1 MIMFVKQNQGKQGR
15 KMLGHI
21 AGCIPF
27 ANLKDFALTL
37 FRATRGNMLLK
48 HEEIGSILD
57 PAKVIRIPECNVLT
71 LN

>member
-1 MIMFVKQNQGKQGR
+1 
-15 KMLGHI
+15 MLGHI

-48 HEEIGSILD
+48 HEEIGEILD
-57 PAKVIRIPECNVLT
+57 PSKVIIAALPPDMLQFCVRMQSSCVK
-71 LN
+71 